1 MKKPKATK
9 QAKPTDDG
17 IVVHEFRPL
26 PDRSPEDQV
35 NALTQIVHQMSQ
47 NCFEVR
53 LEMND
58 LREQNIALKAELVYL
73 RGISDAQAQKN
84 YLNLFKN

>member
-1 MKKPKATK
+1 MSHEETN
-9 QAKPTDDG
+9 PTDDG

-35 NALTQIVHQMSQ
+35 KALTQIVHQMSQ

-58 LREQNIALKAELVYL
+58 LREQNVELKKEVVYL
-73 RGISDAQAQKN
+73 RSIVDEQAQANYRNLMKN
-84 YLNLFKN
+84 

>member
-9 QAKPTDDG
+9 PKEDVV
-17 IVVHEFRPL
+17 VVHEFRPL
-26 PDRSPEDQV
+26 PDRSPEEQV
-35 NALTQIVHQMSQ
+35 IALTQIVHQMSQ
-47 NCFEVR
+47 TNFEIR
-53 LEMND
+53 LELND
-58 LREQNIALKAELVYL
+58 LREQNIALNAELMYL

>member
-9 QAKPTDDG
+9 PKPTDDG

-26 PDRSPEDQV
+26 PDRAPEEQV
-35 NALTQIVHQMSQ
+35 KALTQIVHQMSQ
-47 NCFEVR
+47 TNFEVR

-58 LREQNIALKAELVYL
+58 LREQNVALKAELLYL

>member
-1 MKKPKATK
+1 MKKTKATK
-9 QAKPTDDG
+9 AKSTDDG

-26 PDRSPEDQV
+26 PDRPPEEQV
-35 NALTQIVHQMSQ
+35 KALTQIVHQMSQ

-58 LREQNIALKAELVYL
+58 LREQNVALKAELVYL

>member
-9 QAKPTDDG
+9 PTPTDDG
-17 IVVHEFRPL
+17 VVVHEFRPL
-26 PDRSPEDQV
+26 PDRTPEEQV
-35 NALTQIVHQMSQ
+35 KALTQIVHQMSQ

-58 LREQNIALKAELVYL
+58 LREQNVALKAELMYL
-73 RGISDAQAQKN
+73 RGIVDETSQANYRNLMKN
-84 YLNLFKN
+84 

>member
-1 MKKPKATK
+1 MSHP
-9 QAKPTDDG
+9 QDPDHTDDG

-26 PDRSPEDQV
+26 PDRSPEEQV
-35 NALTQIVHQMSQ
+35 KALTQIVHQMSQ

-58 LREQNIALKAELVYL
+58 LREQNVELKKEVVYL
-73 RGISDAQAQKN
+73 RSIVDEQAQANYRNLMKN
-84 YLNLFKN
+84 

>member
-9 QAKPTDDG
+9 STSSDDG

-26 PDRSPEDQV
+26 PDRTPEEQV
-35 NALTQIVHQMSQ
+35 IALTQIVHQMSQ

-58 LREQNIALKAELVYL
+58 LREQNVALKAELMYL
-73 RGISDAQAQKN
+73 RGIVDETSQANYRNLMKN
-84 YLNLFKN
+84 

>member
-9 QAKPTDDG
+9 TADADG
-17 IVVHEFRPL
+17 VIVHEFRPL
-26 PDRSPEDQV
+26 PDRTPEEQV
-35 NALTQIVHQMSQ
+35 KALTQIVHQMSQ

-58 LREQNIALKAELVYL
+58 LREQNVLLKAELVYL
-73 RGISDAQAQKN
+73 RGITDEQAQSNYRNLMKN
-84 YLNLFKN
+84 

>member
-1 MKKPKATK
+1 MKKPKATTK
-9 QAKPTDDG
+9 STASDDG

-26 PDRSPEDQV
+26 PDRTPEEQV
-35 NALTQIVHQMSQ
+35 KALTQIVHQMSQ

-58 LREQNIALKAELVYL
+58 LREQNVLLKAELVYL
-73 RGISDAQAQKN
+73 RGITDEQAQANYRNLMKN
-84 YLNLFKN
+84 

>member
-1 MKKPKATK
+1 MKKPKATTK
-9 QAKPTDDG
+9 PQPTDDG

-26 PDRSPEDQV
+26 PDRSPEEQV
-35 NALTQIVHQMSQ
+35 KALTQIVHQMSQ

-58 LREQNIALKAELVYL
+58 LREQNVALKAELVYL
-73 RGISDAQAQKN
+73 RGISDEQAQKN
-84 YLNLFKN
+84 YRNLMKN

>member
-1 MKKPKATK
+1 MSHEE
-9 QAKPTDDG
+9 PTANNDDV
-17 IVVHEFRPL
+17 VVHEFKPL

-35 NALTQIVHQMSQ
+35 KALTQIVHQMSQ

-73 RGISDAQAQKN
+73 RGITDAQAQKN

>member
-1 MKKPKATK
+1 MKKTKATK
-9 QAKPTDDG
+9 AKPTDDG

-26 PDRSPEDQV
+26 PDRSPEEQV
-35 NALTQIVHQMSQ
+35 KALTQIVHQMSQ

-53 LEMND
+53 LELND
-58 LREQNIALKAELVYL
+58 LREQNVALKAELVYL